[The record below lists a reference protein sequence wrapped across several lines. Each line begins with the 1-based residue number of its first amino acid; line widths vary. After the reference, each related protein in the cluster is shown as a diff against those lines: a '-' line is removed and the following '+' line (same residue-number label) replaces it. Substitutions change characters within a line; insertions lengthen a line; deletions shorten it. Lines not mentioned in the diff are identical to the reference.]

1 MSYAALH
8 PVISAT
14 VKRRSI
20 TTDSHGRRRAGTPT
34 SVGTVSG
41 GYEDL
46 SASDQVSM
54 SGNNRKLEGRLYL
67 DKAQDLP
74 VLRGD
79 TLTFTDVAT
88 SETLTLQVEDR
99 RGPFT
104 EHFEL
109 DLASE
114 QEGGAAGRVS

>member
-1 MSYAALH
+1 MSTYSPMHA
-8 PVISAT
+8 VISAT

-20 TTDSHGRRRAGTPT
+20 TTDSHGRRRAAGTPT
-34 SVGTVSG
+34 AVGTVSG

-54 SGNNRKLEGRLYL
+54 GGNNRKLAGRLYL
-67 DKAQDLP
+67 DTAQDLP

-79 TLTFTDVAT
+79 IVEFTDVAT
-88 SETLTLQVEDR
+88 SQTMTLQVEDR

-114 QEGGAAGRVS
+114 QEG